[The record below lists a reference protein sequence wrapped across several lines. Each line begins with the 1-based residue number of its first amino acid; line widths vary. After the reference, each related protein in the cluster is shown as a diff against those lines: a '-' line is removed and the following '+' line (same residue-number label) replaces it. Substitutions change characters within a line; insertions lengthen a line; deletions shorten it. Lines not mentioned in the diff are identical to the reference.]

1 MKIAVNTRLLIRDKL
16 EGIGLFTY
24 HTLKKITKSHPEHKF
39 IFIFD
44 RKYSEEFIFSDNVT
58 PVIVHPQARH
68 PALWYL
74 FFDWGV
80 THALGKHKPDLFLSP
95 DGWLSLRTK
104 VKSLPV
110 IHDLNFFHYPE
121 FVPWH
126 VRRYYLYFFPR
137 FINKASRIATVSN
150 FTKQDILSRFDID
163 PNKIDVVY
171 NGVGEELK
179 PLNKEEQNKVRLEF
193 SGGCPYFLFIGLI
206 HPRKNLAN
214 LIKAFDSFKQEVN
227 SNVKF
232 LVVGSKKWWTS
243 DLQMTYENAKFKDD
257 IFFTGRVS
265 YKNLRL
271 ITASALALVYASF
284 FEGFGIPLL
293 EAMYCDV
300 PIITSRVSSMPE
312 VGGNAALYVEPS
324 SVESIKDAMLR
335 MFCDTN
341 LRDKLIIRAKKQR
354 EQYTWERTANLL
366 WESIDKCI
374 TG

>member
-1 MKIAVNTRLLIRDKL
+1 MKIAVNTRLLLKNKL

-24 HTLKKITKSHPEHKF
+24 HTLKKITTSHPEHKF
-39 IFIFD
+39 IFLFD
-44 RKYSEEFIFSDNVT
+44 RRYSEEFIFSDNIT

-68 PALWYL
+68 PVLWYL

-80 THALGKHKPDLFLSP
+80 THALRKHKPDLFLSP

-104 VKSLPV
+104 VKSMPV

-126 VRRYYLYFFPR
+126 VRKYYFHFFPR
-137 FINKASRIATVSN
+137 FIKKASRIATVSN
-150 FTKQDILSRFDID
+150 FTKQDIMSRFNID
-163 PNKIDVVY
+163 SDKIDVVY
-171 NGVGEELK
+171 NGVGEELR
-179 PLNKEEQNKVRLEF
+179 PLDKEEQNKVRLEF
-193 SGGCPYFLFIGLI
+193 SDGCPYFLFIGLI

-214 LIKAFDSFKQEVN
+214 LIKAFDGFKQAVN

-232 LVVGSKKWWTS
+232 LVVGSKKWWTPE
-243 DLQMTYENAKFKDD
+243 LQRTYENAKFKDE

-271 ITASALALVYASF
+271 ITASAMALVYASF

-312 VGGNAALYVEPS
+312 VGGDAALYVEPA
-324 SVESIKDAMLR
+324 SVESIKEAMLKI
-335 MFCDTN
+335 FCDIN
-341 LRDKLIIRAKKQR
+341 LRDKLITRAKKQR

-366 WESIDKCI
+366 WESIKKCAA
-374 TG
+374 G